1 MLNLL
6 FLCMPL
12 ASDSMWRINKSN
24 KGIMCMCKQIGS
36 WLLVILMKNIAANER
51 GKKLRTLTSE
61 ES

>member
-1 MLNLL
+1 
-6 FLCMPL
+6 MPL